1 VTRKDVQLLA
11 RELDIKVP
19 GNRAS
24 KELYKVEELHHLIL
38 SLAYRVLAQ
47 SECLSRVAEK
57 RNEPTVDAIPPTPG
71 SEADGVH

>member
-1 VTRKDVQLLA
+1 MTREDVQLLA

-24 KELYKVEELHHLIL
+24 RELYKVEELHHLIL
-38 SLAYRVLAQ
+38 GLAYRVLAQ

-57 RNEPTVDAIPPTPG
+57 ANESTVDALPVTP
-71 SEADGVH
+71 SSQADGVH